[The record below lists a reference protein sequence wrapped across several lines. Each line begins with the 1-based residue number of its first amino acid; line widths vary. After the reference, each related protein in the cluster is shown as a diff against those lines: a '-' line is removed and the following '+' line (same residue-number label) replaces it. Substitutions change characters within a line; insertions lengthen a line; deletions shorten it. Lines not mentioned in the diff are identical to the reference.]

1 MQMKSVMFCES
12 AKNTLTKGERDAKNV
27 VFNASNSLKRVQT
40 NQSWIELWFGS
51 SEINENDCKCVVSF
65 CVN

>member
-1 MQMKSVMFCES
+1 MSSISCC
-12 AKNTLTKGERDAKNV
+12 
-27 VFNASNSLKRVQT
+27 VFLCLFVLLYDIGIKFDM
-40 NQSWIELWFGS
+40 IYDMIYDMFGS